1 VEPVKGLDDAHRGA
15 ARPIEPARS
24 GRFEVDDEFVEAN
37 RTQPGVRM
45 NRDFRGHCVG
55 KPELV
60 GRRSSI
66 WKKSGL
72 FPPGDGVDDCGVVGA
87 GRFAGKRVD
96 AGNIVEPA
104 INAPDVTG
112 NREAL
117 ECFVNG

>member
-1 VEPVKGLDDAHRGA
+1 VIMKAKLGDRLDRPGRAICWNPVDRAAPDAKPRGSPP
-15 ARPIEPARS
+15 RR
-24 GRFEVDDEFVEAN
+24 
-37 RTQPGVRM
+37 
-45 NRDFRGHCVG
+45 
-55 KPELV
+55 V